1 MENEGVNM
9 YCRHE
14 SKYTLYEK
22 RGRRYYPV
30 SEYDPKVTDAFP
42 EGFTMVHVKPGS
54 ASYRYGVSPAVPE
67 VLAAARLLE
76 DAMLEAMHKAAK
88 YKPEPVPV
96 TKEEQQAWK
105 HLETIMEKNEGL
117 DRRMLRLWGCSAN
130 DMVEAGV
137 KVLEEYLK
145 RDAE

>member
-1 MENEGVNM
+1 MGNGGVSM
-9 YCRHE
+9 YYRHE
-14 SKYTLYEK
+14 NKYTLYEK
-22 RGRRYYPV
+22 RGRRYYPI

-42 EGFTMVHVKPGS
+42 DGFTMVHVKPGS

-76 DAMLEAMHKAAK
+76 DAMLEAMYEAIK

-96 TKEEQQAWK
+96 TEEERQAWK
-105 HLETIMEKNEGL
+105 HLEAIMEKNEGL
-117 DRRMLRLWGCSAN
+117 DGRMLRLWGCSAH
-130 DMVEAGV
+130 DVVEAGV

-145 RDAE
+145 RDTE

>member
-1 MENEGVNM
+1 M
-9 YCRHE
+9 YARHE

-42 EGFTMVHVKPGS
+42 DGFTMVHVKPS
-54 ASYRYGVSPAVPE
+54 STSYRYVVSPAVPE

-76 DAMLEAMHKAAK
+76 DAMLEAMHEAAK

-96 TKEEQQAWK
+96 TEEEQQAWK
-105 HLETIMEKNEGL
+105 HLEAIMEKNEGL
-117 DRRMLRLWGCSAN
+117 DRRMLRLWGCSAH

-145 RDAE
+145 RDTE